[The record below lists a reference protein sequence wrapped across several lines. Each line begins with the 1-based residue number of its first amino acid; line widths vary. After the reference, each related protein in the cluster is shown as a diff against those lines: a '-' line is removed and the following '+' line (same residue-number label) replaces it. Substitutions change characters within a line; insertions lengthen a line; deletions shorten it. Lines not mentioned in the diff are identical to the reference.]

1 MLGDALQQRL
11 DAESLVALRRLMDL
25 LRAFAYV
32 DAFDLGR
39 IPYSD
44 TLPGN
49 AVEDREVKLIVVCF
63 KIHEEFVDLVHH
75 LVYARVLLV
84 YLIDEEDRIHALGQ

>member
-1 MLGDALQQRL
+1 
-11 DAESLVALRRLMDL
+11 MDL
-25 LRAFAYV
+25 LRAFSYV

-39 IPYSD
+39 IPYRD

-49 AVEDREVKLIVVCF
+49 AVEDREVELIVICF
-63 KIHEEFVDLVHH
+63 KVHEEFVDLVYN

-84 YLIDEEDRIHALGQ
+84 YLVDEQDRVDSLGERLTEYEPRLRHRSLA